1 MTALTTLTAQSTAQL
16 TQYKDCWHLRT
27 SCKALLVSTLLWRNV
42 GGVLCCAVLQ
52 VELAGSML
60 QQHQQE
66 AAIWNTLLQKLP
78 QPHTTTAYMAQ
89 QDLVIGP
96 FS

>member
-1 MTALTTLTAQSTAQL
+1 
-16 TQYKDCWHLRT
+16 
-27 SCKALLVSTLLWRNV
+27 
-42 GGVLCCAVLQ
+42 VLPVLPVLQ

-66 AAIWNTLLQKLP
+66 AAIWNNLLQKLP

-89 QDLVIGP
+89 RDLVMGP